1 VSQSVIPNSPEQE
14 AFDLIKRQVGN
25 ASGRDNGLAV
35 IETSSGCHGIGGEEH
50 LFFCNRME
58 YVMLSKYWN

>member
-1 VSQSVIPNSPEQE
+1 M
-14 AFDLIKRQVGN
+14 
-25 ASGRDNGLAV
+25 SGWDNGLAV
-35 IETSSGCHGIGGEEH
+35 TETSSGYYAIGREEH